1 MRRDPQAFG
10 LGLGFFLGVDV
21 NRVGL
26 LGLGSLLLRDFL
38 GIRLIS
44 GLVIRLTHAFLKA
57 LDGAAKIL
65 AHILQLACA
74 EDEHNDGKDD
84 QPVPNGKR
92 TDFFLLKL
100 VLPRAGTAKDVDVQM
115 RNFLTAVAAGI
126 NNHAETVVAALFL
139 GELAY
144 KAKHFT

>member
-1 MRRDPQAFG
+1 MCIRD
-10 LGLGFFLGVDV
+10 
-21 NRVGL
+21 
-26 LGLGSLLLRDFL
+26 S
-38 GIRLIS
+38 
-44 GLVIRLTHAFLKA
+44 LKA

-92 TDFFLLKL
+92 THFFLLKL

>member
-1 MRRDPQAFG
+1 M
-10 LGLGFFLGVDV
+10 
-21 NRVGL
+21 
-26 LGLGSLLLRDFL
+26 
-38 GIRLIS
+38 
-44 GLVIRLTHAFLKA
+44 
-57 LDGAAKIL
+57 
-65 AHILQLACA
+65 
-74 EDEHNDGKDD
+74 
-84 QPVPNGKR
+84 PNGKR
-92 TDFFLLKL
+92 THFFLLKL